1 MHQGFCWLDRPDLPV
16 RPNDVV
22 ESLHVGLA
30 GLRSGVEAVQLGSS
44 EGRCSVKDAHLDRR
58 ILHSTCC
65 VKLSISFSFIIRLGL
80 KFLLAQRSRK
90 SVCTC
95 NKQLFDFRVQ
105 FVRMDHY
112 GSLWQFPS
120 PSSPLA
126 IRLAGHQ
133 QL

>member
-1 MHQGFCWLDRPDLPV
+1 M

-65 VKLSISFSFIIRLGL
+65 VKLSIFHF
-80 KFLLAQRSRK
+80 
-90 SVCTC
+90 
-95 NKQLFDFRVQ
+95 
-105 FVRMDHY
+105 H
-112 GSLWQFPS
+112 SL
-120 PSSPLA
+120 
-126 IRLAGHQ
+126 
-133 QL
+133 